1 MRAVLRSAGIFRT
14 TTPIR
19 HRELSGGMTRT
30 ALAARLLQ
38 GITLTV
44 AVSDFF
50 SVSVYDDT
58 SNHGADDAS
67 ECEEDDQHVSMRQPW

>member
-1 MRAVLRSAGIFRT
+1 
-14 TTPIR
+14 
-19 HRELSGGMTRT
+19 MTRT

>member
-1 MRAVLRSAGIFRT
+1 MRAVLRSAGIFRI

-30 ALAARLLQ
+30 ALAGSLPQ
-38 GITLTV
+38 GMTLIV
-44 AVSDFF
+44 AVSDLF

-58 SNHGADDAS
+58 
-67 ECEEDDQHVSMRQPW
+67 